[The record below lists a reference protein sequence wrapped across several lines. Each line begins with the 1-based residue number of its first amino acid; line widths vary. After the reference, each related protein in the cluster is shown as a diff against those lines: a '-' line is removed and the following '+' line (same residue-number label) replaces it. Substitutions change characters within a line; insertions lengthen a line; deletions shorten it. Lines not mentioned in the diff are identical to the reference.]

1 MNMEQKHECFSRAL
15 TALPRAMTIK
25 DMIIFMHG
33 VCHGYDIDPKIIA
46 LGLIT
51 TRPETEE
58 EEEEEDRSVP
68 LDTEINFKD
77 ERLQQLLG
85 GGAD

>member
-1 MNMEQKHECFSRAL
+1 MNMERKHECFSKAL
-15 TALPRAMTIK
+15 TALPRTMTIK

-33 VCHGYDIDPKIIA
+33 VCHAFDIDPKIIA

>member
-58 EEEEEDRSVP
+58 EEEEDRSVP